1 MSDTD
6 NTKSASKKRFGTFNG
21 VFVTNVLTI
30 FGVIL
35 FYREGWVIGNAG
47 FLGALSIIVIA
58 NCITLA
64 TSFSISSI
72 ATNIN
77 VKEGG
82 SYFIISRSLGPEIGG
97 AMGIVLFFAQSFSIA
112 FYIIGFTQP
121 FKIFFPDSTSILL
134 DQRVLGTIV
143 LLLIALLTFFNTSI
157 AIKSQYFVFA
167 MIMIAIAV
175 FAAGNVRFDVKPTMW
190 GEFSQG
196 NFLKT
201 FAIYFPAV
209 TGILSGVSLSGDLK
223 DPRKNIPNGTILS
236 VLFTFVIYLL
246 VAVIFA
252 CNIDMGTL
260 LNNENVMIDTA
271 VKIVTFNIGDGRSV
285 SLGPSLVIAGI
296 LAATLSSAIGS
307 LLSGPRTLQSL
318 AMDHIIPHFFAKGS
332 GRTEEPRRATIVS
345 MVFAE
350 TLLLIGN
357 VNFVAQLLTMF
368 FLATY
373 GMLNIIVFFESIVQ
387 SPTYRPSFRVHWSV
401 SLFGA
406 ISCFAVM
413 FLINKL
419 QTIVAVIIILTI
431 YLLLT
436 RRDFD
441 INWGDLRKRLWAFF
455 IEVGIEHYDKYAEHP
470 RNWRPNISI
479 FENNPDNRMYLIE
492 MASLIAG
499 NSGITSQ
506 YLFIDEYLDDI
517 YKTLDAQLAEAKN
530 YIRDNHYKNI
540 YPELIVTN
548 KDKHAHILALQA
560 DGKGSFK
567 SNLIISDIDFDTNNY
582 MLHFH
587 NLASYEHLKKSV
599 IFLKKNTAATSVYNR
614 EDRIDIWLSGFQ
626 QNVSLMMLIPFLIK
640 KNKGWKKTRIVI
652 KMIVRDDESY
662 EKAEKNLAMLAKY
675 SRIKAEVEIIELEH
689 SEQQH
694 QSSLMDKIGDNKM
707 LSLFMKNDRLR
718 SLISNIEQKKYSNE
732 DRPKIGSII
741 RESSANARLVIL
753 GLNVP
758 DPGKEEEYAESVK
771 RLTDGLPQT
780 LLIRSAIS
788 VSVFK

>member
-6 NTKSASKKRFGTFNG
+6 NTKVASKKRFGTFSG

-35 FYREGWVIGNAG
+35 FYREGWVVGNTG
-47 FLGALSIIVIA
+47 FLGALGIIILA

-64 TSFSISSI
+64 TAFSISSI
-72 ATNIN
+72 STNIN

-97 AMGIVLFFAQSFSIA
+97 AMGIVLFFTQSFSVA

-121 FKIFFPDSTSILL
+121 FKLFFPDSTFILL
-134 DQRVLGTIV
+134 DQRVLGTLV
-143 LLLIALLTFFNTSI
+143 LLAIALLTFFNTSI

-167 MIMIAIAV
+167 LIMIAIAV
-175 FAAGNVRFDVKPTMW
+175 FAVGNLRFDVKPTMW

-196 NFLKT
+196 SFLTT

-209 TGILSGVSLSGDLK
+209 TGILSGLSLSGDLK
-223 DPRKNIPNGTILS
+223 EPRKNIPNGTILS
-236 VLFTFVIYLL
+236 VLFTFVIYML

-260 LNNENVMIDTA
+260 LNNKNVMIDTA
-271 VKIVTFNIGDGRSV
+271 FKIVTFNAGGKSIA
-285 SLGPSLVIAGI
+285 LGSSLVIAGI

-307 LLSGPRTLQSL
+307 LLSAPRTLQSL

-332 GRTEEPRRATIVS
+332 GKTEEPRRATIVS
-345 MVFAE
+345 MIFAE
-350 TLLLIGN
+350 GLLLVGD
-357 VNFVAQLLTMF
+357 VNSVAQLLTMF
-368 FLATY
+368 SLATY
-373 GMLNIIVFFESIVQ
+373 GMLNIIVFFEGLVQ

-406 ISCFAVM
+406 VSCFAVM

-419 QTIVAVIIILTI
+419 QTIIAVIIIAAI
-431 YLLLT
+431 HFILT
-436 RRDFD
+436 RRNFD

-517 YKTLDAQLAEAKN
+517 YKTLDTQLAEAKN

-540 YPELIVTN
+540 YPELVVTN

-582 MLHFH
+582 MLHFQ
-587 NLASYEHLKKSV
+587 NLASYEHLKKSI
-599 IFLKKNTAATSVYNR
+599 IFLKKNNAATSVYNR

-626 QNVSLMMLIPFLIK
+626 TNVSLMLLIPFLIK

-652 KMIVRDDESY
+652 KMIVRDEESY
-662 EKAEKNLAMLAKY
+662 EKAEKNLAMIAKY
-675 SRIKAEVEIIELEH
+675 SRIKAEVEIIELNKTNNQEH
-689 SEQQH
+689 P
-694 QSSLMDKIGDNKM
+694 QSIMEKIGI
-707 LSLFMKNDRLR
+707 LSRFVKNERIR
-718 SLISNIEQKKYSNE
+718 TLISNIEQKKYSNE
-732 DRPKIGSII
+732 ERPKIGSII

-758 DPGKEEEYAESVK
+758 EQGKEEEYANSVK
-771 RLTDGLPQT
+771 NLTDGLPQT
-780 LLIRSAIS
+780 LLIRSALS